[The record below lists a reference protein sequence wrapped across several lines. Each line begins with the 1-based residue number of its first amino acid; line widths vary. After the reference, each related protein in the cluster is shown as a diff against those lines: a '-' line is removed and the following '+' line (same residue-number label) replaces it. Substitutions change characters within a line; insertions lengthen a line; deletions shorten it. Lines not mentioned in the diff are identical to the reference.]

1 MGWYIVQY
9 ILSLLTVLLA
19 RTFPQLQD
27 DGPAP
32 VYTTLRTPVYN
43 SQESLQKAANRVCQ
57 IEGGLKKK
65 KSNGEKEKSDLN
77 KSEEQMVSEWWRQ
90 KPGEWS
96 GNKLLS
102 HGEIKVGSSKIWDVL
117 DKWKK
122 KKINCN
128 GNNQQPWK
136 TGDHQQIKQ
145 WTASSSKCLTR
156 CSQMQTLPIHDGYT
170 LTWLYYYRCG
180 STGCAFDLYL
190 SGQQTSFSSK
200 EPFKLKPPAGRRGAA
215 VEVARK
221 G

>member
-57 IEGGLKKK
+57 IEGGLKRKK
-65 KSNGEKEKSDLN
+65 KAMQCNGGKEKSDLN
-77 KSEEQMVSEWWRQ
+77 KSEEQMGSEWWRQ

-117 DKWKK
+117 ASERKK
-122 KKINCN
+122 KSTAMATTNSSERPETIRKLN
-128 GNNQQPWK
+128 GGLLAVPNVSP
-136 TGDHQQIKQ
+136 DVP
-145 WTASSSKCLTR
+145 KCKLSPST
-156 CSQMQTLPIHDGYT
+156 MAIH
-170 LTWLYYYRCG
+170 
-180 STGCAFDLYL
+180 
-190 SGQQTSFSSK
+190 
-200 EPFKLKPPAGRRGAA
+200 
-215 VEVARK
+215 
-221 G
+221 